1 MLKNIYKKV
10 STETRSGFVAMKA
23 NLILICFFYSSIF
36 FCFNV
41 FIQQSVCAQ
50 SDSESIEIITLEDAL
65 STALSQN
72 PGVNNAY
79 LDVEKAGDEVSAT
92 RTKYFPEFNVSLIE
106 RYHLTDDAFTFRKGV
121 FGTFD
126 IGPIPPEDT
135 KISTSPN
142 FTTYIVA
149 SVAQPISQLYEIFLL
164 IKQREIEKAI
174 FNQNLRS
181 KRQDISDMV
190 KKQYYKILKS
200 QSSLKAK
207 VEKILFLKELDVLVD
222 RYVQT
227 GRALETDSLDVKA
240 RLGRIEYEA
249 FVIENTLTT
258 EKERLNKLLGR
269 DIDIPFEVAPV
280 GGPSPYT
287 IDVNAAEEEA
297 IEQRPE
303 IEEALL
309 KLEFAENEVRI
320 EKSKYI
326 PEIGVQFSY
335 IGNLNIELLPENI
348 ASVGIFAKWDI
359 FDWGRKQDKIA
370 SKRKSIIK
378 AENNLREARSNVLID
393 VNEQIRNLEESTML
407 IGVTKLDQNAAGEN
421 LRVVMNKYKVDTTL
435 LQDVLEAESRLEDA
449 NSKYQKAVLDYW
461 TARAE
466 LEKALGEQ

>member
-1 MLKNIYKKV
+1 
-10 STETRSGFVAMKA
+10 MKT
-23 NLILICFFYSSIF
+23 NLFLICLFYSSIL
-36 FCFNV
+36 FCLNV
-41 FIQQSVCAQ
+41 FIQQPVRAQ
-50 SDSESIEIITLEDAL
+50 FNSESIEILTLEDAL

-72 PGVNNAY
+72 PGVNNAF

-92 RTKYFPEFNVSLIE
+92 RTKLLPELNFSVIQQYNF
-106 RYHLTDDAFTFRKGV
+106 TDSEFTFNEGV
-121 FGTFD
+121 FGDFTT
-126 IGPIPPEDT
+126 IGPIPSKNT
-135 KISTSPN
+135 TISTSPT
-142 FTTYIVA
+142 FTTYITA
-149 SVAQPISQLYEIFLL
+149 SATQPISQLYQIFLL

-174 FNQNLRS
+174 FSQNLRS
-181 KRQDISDMV
+181 KRQDILDRV
-190 KKQYYKILKS
+190 KKQYYNILKS

-207 VEKILFLKELDVLVD
+207 GEKITYLKELDVLVD

-240 RLGRIEYEA
+240 RLGRVEYEA

-258 EKERLNKLLGR
+258 EKEHLNILIGR
-269 DIDIPFEVAPV
+269 NIDITFEVAPV
-280 GGPSPYT
+280 GDPLPYF
-287 IDVNAAEEEA
+287 IDVNEAEENA

-348 ASVGIFAKWDI
+348 MSVGIFAKWDI
-359 FDWGRKQDKIA
+359 FDWGRKQDMIA

-378 AENNLREARSNVLID
+378 SENNLREARSNVLID
-393 VNEQIRNLEESTML
+393 VNEKIRSLEEATML
-407 IGVTKLDQNAAGEN
+407 IDVSILDQNAAREN
-421 LRVVMNKYKVDTTL
+421 MRVVMNKYKVDATL

>member
-1 MLKNIYKKV
+1 
-10 STETRSGFVAMKA
+10 MKT
-23 NLILICFFYSSIF
+23 NLFLICLFYSSIL
-36 FCFNV
+36 FCLNV
-41 FIQQSVCAQ
+41 FIQQPVRAQ
-50 SDSESIEIITLEDAL
+50 FNSESIEILTLEDAL

-72 PGVNNAY
+72 PGVNNAF

-92 RTKYFPEFNVSLIE
+92 RTKLLPELNISVIQQYNF
-106 RYHLTDDAFTFRKGV
+106 TDSEFTFNEGV
-121 FGTFD
+121 FGDFTT
-126 IGPIPPEDT
+126 IGPIPSKNT
-135 KISTSPN
+135 TISTSPT
-142 FTTYIVA
+142 FTTYITA
-149 SVAQPISQLYEIFLL
+149 SATQPISQLYKIFLL

-174 FNQNLRS
+174 FSQNLRS
-181 KRQDISDMV
+181 KRQDILDRV
-190 KKQYYKILKS
+190 KKQYYNILKS

-207 VEKILFLKELDVLVD
+207 GEKITYLKELDVLVD

-240 RLGRIEYEA
+240 RLGRVEYEA

-258 EKERLNKLLGR
+258 EKEQLNILLGR
-269 DIDIPFEVAPV
+269 NIDITFEVAPV
-280 GGPSPYT
+280 GDPLPYF
-287 IDVNAAEEEA
+287 IDVNEAEEDA

-309 KLEFAENEVRI
+309 KLEFAENEVRL

-348 ASVGIFAKWDI
+348 MSVGIFAKWDI
-359 FDWGRKQDKIA
+359 FDWGRKQDLIA

-378 AENNLREARSNVLID
+378 SENNLREARSNVLID
-393 VNEQIRNLEESTML
+393 VNEKIRSLEEATML
-407 IGVTKLDQNAAGEN
+407 IDVSILDQNAAREN
-421 LRVVMNKYKVDTTL
+421 LRVVMNKYKVDATL

>member
-1 MLKNIYKKV
+1 
-10 STETRSGFVAMKA
+10 MKTD
-23 NLILICFFYSSIF
+23 LILICFFYSSIL
-36 FCFNV
+36 FCLNV
-41 FIQQSVCAQ
+41 FIQQPVFAQ
-50 SDSESIEIITLEDAL
+50 INSESIEILTLEDAL

-72 PGVNNAY
+72 PGVNNAF

-92 RTKYFPEFNVSLIE
+92 RTNLFPVLNLSMIQ
-106 RYHLTDDAFTFRKGV
+106 RYNITGNEFTFKKGV

-126 IGPIPPEDT
+126 NMPVPPENT
-135 KISTSPN
+135 TISTSPR
-142 FTTYIVA
+142 FTTYITA
-149 SVAQPISQLYEIFLL
+149 SAAQPISQLYEIFLL

-174 FNQNLRS
+174 FSQNLRS
-181 KRQDISDMV
+181 KRQDISDRV
-190 KKQYYKILKS
+190 KKQYYNILKS

-207 VEKILFLKELDVLVD
+207 EEKIIFLKELDVLVD

-240 RLGRIEYEA
+240 RLGRVEYEA
-249 FVIENTLTT
+249 FVIENTLAT

-280 GGPSPYT
+280 AGPSPYI

-303 IEEALL
+303 IEEARL
-309 KLEFAENEVRI
+309 KLEFAQNEVRI

-393 VNEQIRNLEESTML
+393 VNEQIRNLEEATML
-407 IGVTKLDQNAAGEN
+407 IGVTKLDQHAAGEN
-421 LRVVMNKYKVDTTL
+421 LRVVMNKYEVDATL

>member
-1 MLKNIYKKV
+1 
-10 STETRSGFVAMKA
+10 MKT
-23 NLILICFFYSSIF
+23 NLFLICLFYSSIL
-36 FCFNV
+36 FCLNV
-41 FIQQSVCAQ
+41 FIQQPVRAQ
-50 SDSESIEIITLEDAL
+50 FNSESIEILTLEDAL

-72 PGVNNAY
+72 PGVNNAF
-79 LDVEKAGDEVSAT
+79 LDVEKAGDEVSAN
-92 RTKYFPEFNVSLIE
+92 RTKLLPELNISVIQ
-106 RYHLTDDAFTFRKGV
+106 RYNFTDSEFTFNEGV
-121 FGTFD
+121 FGDFTT
-126 IGPIPPEDT
+126 IGPIPSKNT
-135 KISTSPN
+135 TISTSPT
-142 FTTYIVA
+142 FTTYITA
-149 SVAQPISQLYEIFLL
+149 SATQPISQLYQIFLL

-174 FNQNLRS
+174 FSQNLRS
-181 KRQDISDMV
+181 KRQDILDRV
-190 KKQYYKILKS
+190 KKQYYNILKS

-207 VEKILFLKELDVLVD
+207 GEKITYLKEFDVLVD

-240 RLGRIEYEA
+240 RLGRVEYEA

-258 EKERLNKLLGR
+258 EKEQLNILIGR
-269 DIDIPFEVAPV
+269 NIDITFEVAPV
-280 GGPSPYT
+280 GDPLPYF
-287 IDVNAAEEEA
+287 IDVNEAEEDA

-309 KLEFAENEVRI
+309 KLEFAENEVRL

-348 ASVGIFAKWDI
+348 MSMGVYAKWDI
-359 FDWGRKQDKIA
+359 FDWGRKQDTIA

-378 AENNLREARSNVLID
+378 SKNNLREARSNVLID
-393 VNEQIRNLEESTML
+393 VNEKIRSLEEATML
-407 IGVTKLDQNAAGEN
+407 IDVSILDQNAAREN
-421 LRVVMNKYKVDTTL
+421 LRVVMNKYKVDATL